1 MSVRFAVLFV
11 LPACAFSA
19 RERSVPDGTLA
30 DTPVTSR
37 DAASIDAPPPFCD
50 ATDTTLIACYAFE
63 GTTTDGSPNH
73 LDAASAGVTFVPGV
87 VGMSAVASAQTQ
99 MTVAQNPLIDPANL
113 TIEAWINAP
122 LPATGAR
129 AGIIDN
135 EGAWGFFLHEQ
146 GELQCITASNVTAN
160 VPANTWTHVA
170 CTYDGANR
178 KIYVN
183 GVVVDTTALTGSLP
197 AGVQGMALGANS
209 PSGNQLGGDLDQLR
223 VFSAA
228 RTDAQIAA
236 DAQR

>member
-183 GVVVDTTALTGSLP
+183 GVVVDTTALTGSLA